1 MNVTSAAVLYIL
13 IGNPLVTSLL
23 QGSIIPIAMIRL
35 NDGRAVAVWS
45 DAPATPYDSVEDL
58 MADIIPPR
66 VAPMIAS
73 MAIAACTFVEM
84 EAFPIGR
91 FLAEVRTRYVPSPD
105 DRQLEMWPEPT
116 P

>member
-1 MNVTSAAVLYIL
+1 MSTSAVLYIL

-35 NDGRAVAVWS
+35 DDGRAVAVWS

-58 MADIIPPR
+58 VADIIPPR

-73 MAIAACTFVEM
+73 MAIAACPFEVVEC
-84 EAFPIGR
+84 FPIDR
-91 FLAEVRTRYVPSPD
+91 FLAEIRSRYVASPD

>member
-1 MNVTSAAVLYIL
+1 MSTSAVMYIL

-35 NDGRAVAVWS
+35 DDGRAVAVWS
-45 DAPATPYDSVEDL
+45 DAPATPYDSSDAL
-58 MADIIPPR
+58 IADIIPPR

-91 FLAEVRTRYVPSPD
+91 FLAEVRTRHVPSPD
-105 DRQLEMWPEPT
+105 DRQLELWPEPA